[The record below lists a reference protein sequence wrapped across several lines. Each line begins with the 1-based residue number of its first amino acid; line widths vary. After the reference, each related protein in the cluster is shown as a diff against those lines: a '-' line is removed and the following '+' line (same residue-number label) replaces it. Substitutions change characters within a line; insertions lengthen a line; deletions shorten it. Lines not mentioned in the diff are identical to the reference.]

1 MNQAELLQ
9 YLRNNSTRCRINA
22 DTASDLDTAQT
33 LLTMA
38 EEIDLAIL
46 VLENRVEPAPDA
58 TPKANQS
65 VAT

>member
-38 EEIDLAIL
+38 EEIDLANSTIIAA
-46 VLENRVEPAPDA
+46 VPIV
-58 TPKANQS
+58 
-65 VAT
+65 